1 MSEITTQE
9 TPTRK
14 PTRKPPPVP
23 LSEEDMNKRID
34 ELEKSEIE
42 NINKL
47 FNSKK
52 SIFKM
57 SDDK

>member
-1 MSEITTQE
+1 MSERTTQE
-9 TPTRK
+9 TPIRK
-14 PTRKPPPVP
+14 PTRKPPPPP
-23 LSEEDMNKRID
+23 LSVEDVNKKID

-47 FNSKK
+47 FNSKN